1 MMYLDGNG
9 KRTEAKMFLGCRGIN
24 ICWWQVSLVPFVG
37 YSPIFYNFN
46 DNQSGLL
53 RSQQNDLEDEKRE
66 AIQAILNPLAFITS
80 DF

>member
-1 MMYLDGNG
+1 LV
-9 KRTEAKMFLGCRGIN
+9 AV
-24 ICWWQVSLVPFVG
+24 VSIFVG
-37 YSPIFYNFN
+37 GKYPIFYNFN

-80 DF
+80 DTSRYTA